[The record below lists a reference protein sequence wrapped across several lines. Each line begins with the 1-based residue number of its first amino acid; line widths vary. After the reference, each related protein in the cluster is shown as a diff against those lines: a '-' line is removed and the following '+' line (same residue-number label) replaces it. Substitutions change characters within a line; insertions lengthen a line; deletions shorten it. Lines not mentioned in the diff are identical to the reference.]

1 MKPGTGARTVLV
13 SCLAL
18 AVFSAVYSAAAWYD
32 WWPRLPPGALHD
44 TDLWAGFAGG
54 VALLLVLLLDPD
66 RRNGSKDEGSRHRA
80 VGEGVCGGEPPHVAS
95 DDARYAPPT
104 PTS

>member
-1 MKPGTGARTVLV
+1 MSGRRLV
-13 SCLAL
+13 TLAAALAL
-18 AVFSAVYSAAAWYD
+18 FSALYSLAAWYD

-54 VALLLVLLLDPD
+54 VALLLVLRLHLPL
-66 RRNGSKDEGSRHRA
+66 RHESNDEGSRNRA
-80 VGEGVCGGEPPHVAS
+80 VGEGL
-95 DDARYAPPT
+95 APPA

>member
-18 AVFSAVYSAAAWYD
+18 AVFSAIYSAAAWYD

-54 VALLLVLLLDPD
+54 VALLLVLLFDPG
-66 RRNGSKDEGSRHRA
+66 RRSA
-80 VGEGVCGGEPPHVAS
+80 VREGVCGGEPPHVAS